1 LDDEIELVTRTEA
14 MAEARKMN
22 RSMAFDLELD

>member
-1 LDDEIELVTRTEA
+1 LDDEIEFVTRTEA

-22 RSMAFDLELD
+22 RSMAFDLE